1 MKTENLVVNALIAA
15 IYAALTIALA
25 PFSYGPV
32 QVRISECMTLLAF
45 VNPRWVPG
53 LTIGCLL
60 ANLLSP
66 FGMLDIIVGTLATF
80 IAVYL
85 MRYAPN
91 MLVAS
96 LSPVIVN
103 GLLIGAELAYLGA
116 IPPDMSIAAMMLYI
130 GAGEFISV
138 SIIGILVMKLV
149 LRNQYMRK
157 HLLA

>member
-15 IYAALTIALA
+15 VYAALTMALA
-25 PFSYGPV
+25 PFSYGPI

-45 VNPRWVPG
+45 LNPRWVPG

-85 MRYAPN
+85 MKYAQN
-91 MLVAS
+91 MFVAS

-116 IPPDMSIAAMMLYI
+116 IPPDMSMAAVMFYIA
-130 GAGEFISV
+130 AGEFISV
-138 SIIGILVMKLV
+138 SVFGILAMKLI

-157 HLLA
+157 YLLT

>member
-25 PFSYGPV
+25 PFSYGSV

>member
-1 MKTENLVVNALIAA
+1 MVNALIAA

-130 GAGEFISV
+130 GAGEFISG

-157 HLLA
+157 H